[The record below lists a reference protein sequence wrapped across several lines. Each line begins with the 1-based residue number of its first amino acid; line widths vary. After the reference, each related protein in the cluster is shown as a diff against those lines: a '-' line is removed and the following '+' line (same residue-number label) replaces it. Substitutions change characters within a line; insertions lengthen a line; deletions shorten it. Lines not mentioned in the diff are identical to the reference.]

1 MAAFSSIVTYQN
13 EKQQSINF
21 ILFIA
26 NKKYISLKKY
36 KLRNIHNWNV
46 ADFFWPELLKFVNV
60 KMAIENYLEYALAQ
74 KFILKKNSINRAT
87 NSYVLLPILR
97 QTVIEREQMLWN
109 EILQELW
116 IAASVIRTTKR
127 KMELFVALV

>member
-1 MAAFSSIVTYQN
+1 M
-13 EKQQSINF
+13 KCC
-21 ILFIA
+21 
-26 NKKYISLKKY
+26 
-36 KLRNIHNWNV
+36 R
-46 ADFFWPELLKFVNV
+46 FFWPELLKFVNV

-74 KFILKKNSINRAT
+74 EFIFFKNSINRAT

-116 IAASVIRTTKR
+116 IAASIVRTTKR
-127 KMELFVALV
+127 KIELFVALV